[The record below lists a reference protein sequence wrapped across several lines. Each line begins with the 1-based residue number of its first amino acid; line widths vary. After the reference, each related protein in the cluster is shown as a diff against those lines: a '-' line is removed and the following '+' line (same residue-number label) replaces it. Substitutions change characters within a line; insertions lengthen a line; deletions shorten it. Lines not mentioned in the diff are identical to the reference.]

1 MTTIFRILGRE
12 AFRAA
17 QRRGAFLGS
26 AHDLRDGFIHF
37 SDAHQVAR
45 TAAKFYTG
53 DPDLYLL
60 WIDAR
65 ALGDALKW
73 ELSGEGHTERFPH
86 LYGPLPMSAV
96 LRAEPLPLGADGTHV
111 LPEL

>member
-1 MTTIFRILGRE
+1 MPTIFRILGRE
-12 AFRAA
+12 AFQAA

-26 AHDLRDGFIHF
+26 AHDLRHGFIHF

-45 TAAKFYTG
+45 TAEKFYAG

-60 WIDAR
+60 WVDAN
-65 ALGDALKW
+65 ALGSALKW
-73 ELSGEGHTERFPH
+73 ELSGERDAERFPH

-96 LRAEPLPLGADGTHV
+96 LRAEPLPLGGDGKHV